1 MNAPTA
7 YRFTFSTNR
16 PPGSFFTAVLTN
28 NSGISV
34 GVWPLVVQLENRDGR
49 VINNFGERWT
59 GKDGEQVFLTLA
71 PGGVCMVSPQS
82 DAEIKRVRVVA
93 EFSYDAGPIPRF
105 VSNISRKLPL
115 KRLSKSSYDWLLKRG
130 YVNGE
135 VSDRIESPWMETPQ
149 R

>member
-28 NSGISV
+28 NSSISV
-34 GVWPLVVQLENRDGR
+34 RVAPLLVQLEDRDGR
-49 VINNFGERWT
+49 VINNFGEIWT
-59 GKDGEQVFLTLA
+59 VKEGKQAFFDLA
-71 PGGVCMVSPQS
+71 PGGDCRVSPQS

-93 EFSYDAGPIPRF
+93 EVSYDAGPIPRL

-115 KRLSKSSYDWLLKRG
+115 NRLSTSSYEWLYKRG
-130 YVNGE
+130 YINGK
-135 VSDRIESPWMETPQ
+135 VSDQIESPWMETPQ